1 MSNGL
6 VLKVDAKD
14 IIALE
19 HDQTV
24 ECNSTILSL
33 EACSGKAVA
42 CVAVEDVKK
51 PHTHYESK
59 WQKSGLKKTDK
70 KLSITK

>member
-24 ECNSTILSL
+24 ECNSTIPSL

-42 CVAVEDVKK
+42 CVALEYAKEPQMAEK
-51 PHTHYESK
+51 P
-59 WQKSGLKKTDK
+59 
-70 KLSITK
+70 